1 MLVLAVL
8 GAAFLWDRLRTRV
21 AAAGSPARPA
31 RVPLAGRALGAVALF
46 AVAVVPWYLRQ
57 LAVFGTL
64 SPSTASGKVLFIRD
78 IGEWN
83 SITTP
88 ATLDHLLGMGIGPLL
103 LTRVGGLVAAVVHL
117 QRPGRARSC

>member
-1 MLVLAVL
+1 MGPLAN
-8 GAAFLWDRLRTRV
+8 GARIRRE
-21 AAAGSPARPA
+21 PRRPA
-31 RVPLAGRALGAVALF
+31 RIPLVAALGAVALF
-46 AVAVVPWYLRQ
+46 AVAVAPWYLRQ

-88 ATLDHLLGMGIGPLL
+88 ASLATAWAWAG
-103 LTRVGGLVAAVVHL
+103 VHC
-117 QRPGRARSC
+117 S